1 MTKFIKHIILFLF
14 SAIMIYIILLLF
26 CTRIISVDS
35 IFNIKYKVGNQHFYT
50 NTMNDITQYKN
61 SQVLFLGS
69 SHAYRGF
76 DNRIFNQSDISSFNL
91 GSSAQSP
98 VQTLMLLNK
107 YLDILNP
114 EIVVYEICPRSL
126 SSDGLESALEII
138 SSEKIDLHVFKM
150 AIDINNIKLYNTL
163 LYAWYLEIFDL
174 TPLVISKKTL
184 NTKDTYISGGFVE
197 RRMKYYS
204 PVKIDNKDWE
214 INDKQ
219 LNKFNGVVQLLKSKG
234 ISLII
239 VQSPVTDSEYNS
251 FNHNKEFDSIMSAYS
266 SYYNFNKIIHL
277 NDSLHFYDS
286 HHLNQSGVKIFN
298 NNLIEIIKINQD
310 N

>member
-14 SAIMIYIILLLF
+14 SAILIYIILLLF
-26 CTRIISVDS
+26 WTRMISLDS
-35 IFNIKYKVGNQHFYT
+35 ISNIKYKVGDQHFYT
-50 NTMNDITQYKN
+50 NTMNEITQYKN

-69 SHAYRGF
+69 SHSYRGF
-76 DNRIFNQSDISSFNL
+76 DNRIFNQNDISTFNL

-98 VQTLMLLNK
+98 VQTLMLSNK

-114 EIVVYEICPRSL
+114 KIVVYEICPRSL

-138 SSEKIDLHVFKM
+138 SSEKIDLHILKM

-163 LYAWYLEIFDL
+163 LYVWCLEIFDL
-174 TPLVISKKTL
+174 KPLVIFKKRI
-184 NTKDTYISGGFVE
+184 NNDTYISGGFVE

-204 PVKIDNKDWE
+204 PVKISNKDWE

-219 LNKFNGVVQLLKSKG
+219 LNKFNDVVMLLKSKR
-234 ISLII
+234 INLII

-251 FNHNKEFDSIMSAYS
+251 FNHNKEFDSIMSTYS
-266 SYYNFNKIIHL
+266 SYYNFNTIIDL

-298 NNLIEIIKINQD
+298 NNLIEIIKINHG